1 MFSRQ
6 TIYVVDDDK
15 PALDSLSLLLTTEGY
30 AVRSHES
37 ARTFLDAIKQNEHG
51 CVITDA
57 RMPGMSGL
65 DLLAVMKERRV
76 SMPVIVVTGH
86 GDVHLAVEAMKR
98 GAIDFFEKPLDGGAL
113 LASVRSALMSEN
125 DICPSNA
132 ETRILQNRFAT
143 LTKREKEV
151 LAGLL
156 KGQLNK
162 VTGNELGISARTVE
176 IHRANLKKKMQAKSL
191 PELVKMALAIA
202 RDDLEGT
209 A

>member
-1 MFSRQ
+1 MFCGQ
-6 TIYVVDDDK
+6 IIYVVDDDK
-15 PALDSLSLLLTTEGY
+15 SALNSLSLSLTAEGY

-37 ARTFLDAIKQNEHG
+37 AGTFLDAIKQNERG

-65 DLLAVMKERRV
+65 DLVAVMKERRV

-98 GAIDFFEKPLDGGAL
+98 GAIDFFEKPLNAVAL

-132 ETRILQNRFAT
+132 ETQILQKKFAT
-143 LTKREKEV
+143 LSKRENEV

-156 KGQLNK
+156 RGQLNK
-162 VTGNELGISARTVE
+162 ITAHELGLSVRTVE
-176 IHRANLKKKMQAKSL
+176 VHRASLMKKMQAESL

-202 RDDLEGT
+202 RDELEGT

>member
-1 MFSRQ
+1 MFCGQ

-15 PALDSLSLLLTTEGY
+15 PALHSLSLLLTAKGY

-37 ARTFLDAIKQNEHG
+37 AETFLDAIKQNERG

-98 GAIDFFEKPLDGGAL
+98 GAIDFFEKPFDAGAL

-132 ETRILQNRFAT
+132 EIRILQKRFAT
-143 LTKREKEV
+143 LSNREKEV

-156 KGQLNK
+156 RGQLNK
-162 VTGNELGISARTVE
+162 VMANELGLSQRTVE
-176 IHRANLKKKMQAKSL
+176 VHRANLMKKMQAESL
-191 PELVKMALAIA
+191 PELIKMTLAIA
-202 RDDLEGT
+202 RDDLEET

>member
-6 TIYVVDDDK
+6 TIYVVDDDE

-37 ARTFLDAIKQNEHG
+37 ARTFLDAIKQNERG

-76 SMPVIVVTGH
+76 AMPVIVVTGH

-156 KGQLNK
+156 RGQLNK

-202 RDDLEGT
+202 RDDL
-209 A
+209 